1 MEKSVVTKSAEQP
14 LSDSAMVDADAV
26 FLYLTEASSSKVNS
40 TMQSPSDAKKRQMST
55 MDTFVQKIPAHGG
68 LKGHD
73 HNQADHLLLEAL
85 CANLLPSSLVDSP
98 EFRCFLEF
106 VSCGAYV
113 PPHRTKM
120 TELIDAQYEKA
131 LSKIKTLLF
140 AATSVSITT
149 DAATMHTGDS
159 YVTVTAHWL
168 DAKWKMMSCVLGVAI
183 SNVSHTAE
191 EIASLVKDL
200 VNVEFMLENRL
211 DSIGT
216 DQGANFLAAVR
227 LLIEEGVSEEQVRCS
242 CHKLQL
248 SIKNSLEE
256 QHNPQAAALVTLFR
270 AISNNINNS
279 PMLLDA
285 LRKHQCNPDTSC
297 VVDITANMDDEDESN
312 DEPSTSTTAIHDP
325 ADVQPRKHSL
335 KLIKDVCTRWNS
347 TFYMLQRCVLLK
359 ESIIHVLAESKYA
372 NLAPTDEQWLAAAKL
387 CILLKPF
394 QIATDFMQG
403 EEYPP

>member
-1 MEKSVVTKSAEQP
+1 
-14 LSDSAMVDADAV
+14 
-26 FLYLTEASSSKVNS
+26 
-40 TMQSPSDAKKRQMST
+40 
-55 MDTFVQKIPAHGG
+55 
-68 LKGHD
+68 
-73 HNQADHLLLEAL
+73 
-85 CANLLPSSLVDSP
+85 
-98 EFRCFLEF
+98 
-106 VSCGAYV
+106 
-113 PPHRTKM
+113 
-120 TELIDAQYEKA
+120 
-131 LSKIKTLLF
+131 
-140 AATSVSITT
+140 
-149 DAATMHTGDS
+149 MHTGDS

-227 LLIEEGVSEEQVRCS
+227 LLIEEEEQVRCS

-248 SIKNSLEE
+248 SIKTSLEE

-270 AISNNINNS
+270 AISNNINNG

-297 VVDITANMDDEDESN
+297 VVDITANMDDEDE
-312 DEPSTSTTAIHDP
+312 T
-325 ADVQPRKHSL
+325 
-335 KLIKDVCTRWNS
+335 
-347 TFYMLQRCVLLK
+347 
-359 ESIIHVLAESKYA
+359 ESKYA
-372 NLAPTDEQWLAAAKL
+372 NLTPTDEQWLAAAKL

-403 EEYPP
+403 EEYPTLGGISRYITTLIEGLQGSVPPPHWQLQSSWNSLPDAVKRVRSYILKDMKATKVPPGFVLVTETR